1 MIDNLTKEKVKLTT
15 REILLFLADCLVFAG
30 KPFDRHGMYWKN
42 INDYF
47 KWRDLD
53 KKRFNDN
60 LKRLEKERVVKIYLK
75 DNQHV
80 LELTNKGKS
89 KIFDLLNKDDQYRI
103 PKKWDCKWRIVIF
116 DIPDEDKNDRDAFRW
131 RLKAMGF
138 YQLQESVFVFPFNC
152 KDYIDYLKDLYQI
165 KRYVQYIVAEAI
177 DTQINLLGKFID
189 LGIINKKMI
198 SKERHLLKSA
208 PAKSNR

>member
-1 MIDNLTKEKVKLTT
+1 MIDNITKEKVKLTT
-15 REILLFLADCLVFAG
+15 REILLFLTDCLIGTG

-53 KKRFNDN
+53 KKRFSDN

-75 DNQHV
+75 NNQHV
-80 LELTNKGKS
+80 LELTNKGKN
-89 KIFDLLNKDDQYRI
+89 KVFDLLNKDTQYRI

-138 YQLQESVFVFPFNC
+138 YQLQESVFVFPFDC
-152 KDYIDYLKDLYQI
+152 KDYIDYLKDLFQI
-165 KRYVQYIVAEAI
+165 RNCVQYVIAGAI
-177 DTQINLLGKFID
+177 DIQIDLIGKFMN
-189 LGIINKKMI
+189 LGLITKKMLPTKRNN
-198 SKERHLLKSA
+198 S
-208 PAKSNR
+208 